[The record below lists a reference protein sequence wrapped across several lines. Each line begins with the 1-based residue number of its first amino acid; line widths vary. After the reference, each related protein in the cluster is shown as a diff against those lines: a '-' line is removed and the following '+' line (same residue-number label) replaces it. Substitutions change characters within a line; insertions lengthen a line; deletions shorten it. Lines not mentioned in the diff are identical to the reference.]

1 MTCIFH
7 LPCVSFARSGCHFYV
22 STTVAL
28 SFLRRRSPHAS
39 ICLPLSFFTFFGGV
53 MESSDKRSKLLHV
66 PKLLATPTVVTD
78 SRLGSLSS
86 LTLRCRQLVGV
97 VSYLFGKHS
106 SNHYIIDFYYCR
118 TLNQIN
124 FSILYYCRHFSL
136 HIVLSLHWPKLGPWS
151 LVLPAGHDLCE
162 HGRSKIDRRTR
173 R

>member
-1 MTCIFH
+1 MRVRVVISTS
-7 LPCVSFARSGCHFYV
+7 PPTSRCHFYV
-22 STTVAL
+22 VDLRMHL
-28 SFLRRRSPHAS
+28 SVSHFLT
-39 ICLPLSFFTFFGGV
+39 LLFWV
-53 MESSDKRSKLLHV
+53 MESNDINGRSKLLHV
-66 PKLLATPTVVTD
+66 PKVLATPTVVTD